1 MIYACKRI
9 ATRSGRIRGEERRRE
24 KSIKIERRVSP
35 FRSLEA
41 SVGQERRG
49 EEVHVENRS
58 DESKYY

>member
-9 ATRSGRIRGEERRRE
+9 ATRSGRIHGEERRRE

-49 EEVHVENRS
+49 GARG
-58 DESKYY
+58 K

>member
-9 ATRSGRIRGEERRRE
+9 ASGKIRSGEERRRE

-35 FRSLEA
+35 FRSLET

-49 EEVHVENRS
+49 ARG
-58 DESKYY
+58 K

>member
-9 ATRSGRIRGEERRRE
+9 ASGKIRSGEERRRE

-49 EEVHVENRS
+49 GARG
-58 DESKYY
+58 K

>member
-9 ATRSGRIRGEERRRE
+9 TTRSGKIRSGEERRRE

-49 EEVHVENRS
+49 GARG
-58 DESKYY
+58 K

>member
-9 ATRSGRIRGEERRRE
+9 TTRSGKIRSGEERRRE
-24 KSIKIERRVSP
+24 KSRDAFLHLDLSKRVWD
-35 FRSLEA
+35 
-41 SVGQERRG
+41 RRG

>member
-9 ATRSGRIRGEERRRE
+9 ASGKIRSGEERRRE
-24 KSIKIERRVSP
+24 KSIKIERCVSP

-49 EEVHVENRS
+49 GARG
-58 DESKYY
+58 K

>member
-9 ATRSGRIRGEERRRE
+9 ASGKIRSGEERRRE
-24 KSIKIERRVSP
+24 KSIKIERCVSP

>member
-9 ATRSGRIRGEERRRE
+9 ATRSGEERRRE

-49 EEVHVENRS
+49 GARG
-58 DESKYY
+58 K

>member
-9 ATRSGRIRGEERRRE
+9 ATRSGEERRRE
-24 KSIKIERRVSP
+24 KSIKIERCVSP